1 MHLGYREV
9 IKVPAAAHLP
19 LGAAVSQPSHTLV
32 GAQLLAGKLQ
42 SFVDSGL
49 LLLEGNFTV
58 SGAEIFRNS

>member
-9 IKVPAAAHLP
+9 VKVPAAAHLP

-42 SFVDSGL
+42 CFVDSGYY
-49 LLLEGNFTV
+49 F
-58 SGAEIFRNS
+58 